1 MNKYIIEFLGTF
13 FLILIIGMTGNPIAI
28 GFGLAVLVYM
38 GAHISGAH
46 YNPVVSLAM
55 MINNQINFRNFL
67 LYVLSQLLGSIAAT
81 FTIMKISKESFIV
94 ISKTSDNISF
104 YTAEI
109 LFTFL
114 LVFVILNVALS
125 KNLKGN
131 QFYGL
136 AIGLTVLAGAFAVG
150 DISGAVFN
158 PAVSFGPSFFS
169 FFEYIFTDF
178 LSELPISDQIIAE
191 FNLSKKDL
199 YSHDFFSRY
208 LISTIIG
215 SFIASFLYKKLYS

>member
-13 FLILIIGMTGNPIAI
+13 FLVLIIGLSQNPIAI
-28 GFGLAVLVYM
+28 GLGLSVLVYM

-55 MINNQINFRNFL
+55 LINNQVELKEFSFYL
-67 LYVLSQLLGSIAAT
+67 ASQLLGSVVAT
-81 FTIMKISKESFIV
+81 YFTILLGNDFEV
-94 ISKTSDNISF
+94 ISNTNDISSF
-104 YTAEI
+104 FVAEI

-114 LVFVILNVALS
+114 LVFVILNVALN

-136 AIGLTVLAGAFAVG
+136 AIGLTVTAGAFTVG

-158 PAVSFGPSFFS
+158 PAVSFGPSLLS
-169 FFEYIFTDF
+169 FIDPQVVGTN
-178 LSELPISDQIIAE
+178 ISSD
-191 FNLSKKDL
+191 
-199 YSHDFFSRY
+199 DFFIYY
-208 LISTIIG
+208 LISGIIG
-215 SFIASFLYKKLYS
+215 SVIASYLYQKVYS

>member
-13 FLILIIGMTGNPIAI
+13 FLVLIIGLSQNPVAI
-28 GFGLAVLVYM
+28 GLGLAVLVYM

-55 MINNQINFRNFL
+55 LINNQIELKEFL
-67 LYVLSQLLGSIAAT
+67 FYLASQLLGSVLAT
-81 FTIMKISKESFIV
+81 YFIMLLGNDFNVVSNTDDISSFFV
-94 ISKTSDNISF
+94 
-104 YTAEI
+104 AEI

-114 LVFVILNVALS
+114 LVFVILNVALN

-136 AIGLTVLAGAFAVG
+136 AIGLTVTAGAFSVG
-150 DISGAVFN
+150 NISGAVFN

-169 FFEYIFTDF
+169 FIDPQVVGTN
-178 LSELPISDQIIAE
+178 IS
-191 FNLSKKDL
+191 S
-199 YSHDFFSRY
+199 SDFFIYY
-208 LISTIIG
+208 LISGIIG
-215 SFIASFLYKKLYS
+215 SVIASYLYKKVYS

>member
-13 FLILIIGMTGNPIAI
+13 FLVLIIGLSQNPVAI
-28 GFGLAVLVYM
+28 GLGLAVLVYM

-55 MINNQINFRNFL
+55 LINKQIELKEFSFYL
-67 LYVLSQLLGSIAAT
+67 VSQLLGSVVAT
-81 FTIMKISKESFIV
+81 YFIMLLGNDFNIVSNTNDISSFFV
-94 ISKTSDNISF
+94 
-104 YTAEI
+104 AEI

-114 LVFVILNVALS
+114 LVFVILNVALN

-136 AIGLTVLAGAFAVG
+136 AIGLTVTAGAFTVG

-158 PAVSFGPSFFS
+158 PAVSFGPSLFS
-169 FFEYIFTDF
+169 FIDPQVVGTNV
-178 LSELPISDQIIAE
+178 SS
-191 FNLSKKDL
+191 S
-199 YSHDFFSRY
+199 DFFIYY
-208 LISTIIG
+208 LISGIIG
-215 SFIASFLYKKLYS
+215 SVIASYLYKKVYS